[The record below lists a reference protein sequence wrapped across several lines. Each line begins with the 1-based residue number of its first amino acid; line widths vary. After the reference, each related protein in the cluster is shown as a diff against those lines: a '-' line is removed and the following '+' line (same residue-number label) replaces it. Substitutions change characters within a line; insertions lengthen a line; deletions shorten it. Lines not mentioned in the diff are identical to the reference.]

1 MPRDPL
7 ALLWDLEE
15 SAEAIAEYTAG
26 LDEAAFLADRM
37 RQDAVGYRLLVV
49 GEALSRLG
57 RDSPELAARIPERGQ
72 AIGLRNYLAH
82 EYDRIDHVTV
92 WDTAVHHLPEL
103 RRTVESLVSELN
115 SAPASTSADPEGKKD
130 DWRPPA
136 PFDKTET
143 AE

>member
-1 MPRDPL
+1 MSRNPS
-7 ALLWDLEE
+7 ALLWDIDE

-26 LDEAAFLADRM
+26 LDEEAFLADRM

-57 RDSPELAARIPERGQ
+57 RDAPELAARIPERGQ

-82 EYDRIDHVTV
+82 EYDRIDHVMV

-103 RRTVESLVSELN
+103 QRTVEALLAELD
-115 SAPASTSADPEGKKD
+115 SAPPPPSADRE
-130 DWRPPA
+130 
-136 PFDKTET
+136 E
-143 AE
+143 E